1 MCVQSTF
8 NVVSGYSV
16 YMKIFIHQIT
26 RLYPVANTL
35 RTTRHYIATWNCG
48 YDLALRCYQATKK
61 RHPYYAHNND
71 ATSRLTHN
79 RSFWRRGKA
88 GGIMQ
93 NHP

>member
-35 RTTRHYIATWNCG
+35 RTTRHYIA
-48 YDLALRCYQATKK
+48 A
-61 RHPYYAHNND
+61 
-71 ATSRLTHN
+71 
-79 RSFWRRGKA
+79 
-88 GGIMQ
+88 
-93 NHP
+93 